1 MIQPGSL
8 VLYKDQLARISSVA
22 EGRVTIELETGES
35 KKVREKDV
43 QMLHEGVSAR
53 IPADL
58 EGGDFETAHAMLT
71 AGLEG
76 RDPVATS
83 WRELAELVFGT
94 FSAASA
100 AACARK
106 ARQGGLFAIVEG
118 NPVALS
124 PAEIARLR
132 AKDEE
137 KRLEGSRRAA
147 FVAALR
153 AALREK
159 SGGAALRDSS
169 EGARYLAELEGF
181 ALGSQDRCPIA
192 AEVGIAE
199 TREAVHQALIDAG
212 LWPRS
217 ANPWPAR
224 AGCALR
230 PPRLEFPAR
239 ERPELGP
246 SRADLRAQD
255 SYAID
260 NAWSTDPDDAIGFDG
275 ERVWVHVADP
285 AAFFSPDS
293 PIDAEALSRGA
304 TLYLPEKIVPML
316 PEGAV
321 ERLGLGLGETSP
333 ALSFGMKVAADGGIE
348 ETTIVPSEVSVRRFS
363 YERADE
369 ALAAGDATLVAL
381 DAIARVRHARRVANG
396 AVDID
401 LPEVSLK
408 VEGETVR
415 FVSVPST
422 RSVDIVRE
430 MMLLAGEAAARWA
443 YERKLPFTYSS
454 QEAPQ
459 VPRSLSRS
467 GEGDALLSLQYLR
480 RKGMKASIVGTECLA
495 HQGLGLSFYSQVT
508 SPLRR
513 YQDLLAHHQIR
524 ALLQGGGAAPLPTD
538 EVARRCFIAGQG
550 TSSTRQAE
558 RDSRLHWVAFHLAE
572 HPDWV
577 GQAIVLDA
585 REQDCW
591 IIVPEF
597 GIEASM
603 RTRLA
608 LAPDERL
615 DVRAARVSLALNDI
629 TFEPAR
635 H

>member
-1 MIQPGSL
+1 MIQPGFL
-8 VLYKDQLARISSVA
+8 VLYKDQIARVAAIS
-22 EGRVTIELETGES
+22 EGRITIDIESGES

-43 QMLHEGVSAR
+43 QLLHAGNSPR
-53 IPADL
+53 IPQDL
-58 EGGDFETAHAMLT
+58 EGGDFETAHAML
-71 AGLEG
+71 ASDREG
-76 RDPVATS
+76 RDPIATT
-83 WRELAELVFGT
+83 WQELAELVFGT

-118 NPVALS
+118 LPAALS
-124 PAEIARLR
+124 LEEIARLR

-147 FVAALR
+147 FIAALKS
-153 AALREK
+153 AIREK
-159 SGGAALRDSS
+159 SGGAGLRDSAD
-169 EGARYLAELEGF
+169 GARFIAEMEGC

-192 AEVGIAE
+192 AEAGIQE

-217 ANPWPAR
+217 ANPWPSR

-230 PPRLEFPAR
+230 PPRLEFPAN
-239 ERPELGP
+239 ERSGLSP
-246 SRADLRAQD
+246 SRLDLKAQH

-260 NAWSTDPDDAIGFDG
+260 NAWSTDPDDAIAFDG

-285 AAFFSPDS
+285 AAFIAPES

-321 ERLGLGLGETSP
+321 GRLGLGLSETSP
-333 ALSFGMKVAADGGIE
+333 ALSFGIKVSGDGGIE
-348 ETTIVPSEVSVRRFS
+348 DTVIAPSEVRVRRFS
-363 YERADE
+363 YQSADE
-369 ALAAGDATLVAL
+369 ALAAGDGTLVAL
-381 DAIARVRHARRVANG
+381 DAIAKVRHARRIANG
-396 AVDID
+396 AVDIEF
-401 LPEVSLK
+401 PEVSLK
-408 VEGETVR
+408 VDGEAVR
-415 FVSVPST
+415 FVAVPST
-422 RSVDIVRE
+422 RSADIVRE

-443 YERKLPFTYSS
+443 YGRRLPFTYSS

-459 VPRSLSRS
+459 VSRTLSRS
-467 GEGDALLSLQYLR
+467 GEGEEPLSLQYQR

-513 YQDLLAHHQIR
+513 YQDLLAHHQLR
-524 ALLQGGGAAPLPTD
+524 AALREEGAAPLSAD
-538 EVARRCFIAGQG
+538 EVARRCLIAGQG
-550 TSSTRQAE
+550 ASSTRQAE

-585 REQDCW
+585 REQDFW

-597 GIEASM
+597 GIESSI
-603 RTRLA
+603 RTRLE
-608 LAPDERL
+608 LAPDDRIQ
-615 DVRAARVSLALNDI
+615 VRAARVSLALNDI
-629 TFEPAR
+629 TFEPA
-635 H
+635 

>member
-1 MIQPGSL
+1 MIQPGFL
-8 VLYKDQLARISSVA
+8 VLYKDQLARVA
-22 EGRVTIELETGES
+22 SIADGRIAIEIESGES

-43 QMLHEGVSAR
+43 QILHAGVSPR

-58 EGGDFETAHAMLT
+58 ESGDFETAHAMLT
-71 AGLEG
+71 ADREG
-76 RDPVATS
+76 RDPVPTS
-83 WRELAELVFGT
+83 WRELAELVFGS
-94 FSAASA
+94 FSASSA

-118 NPVALS
+118 LPVALS
-124 PAEIARLR
+124 PEEIARLR
-132 AKDEE
+132 AKEEE
-137 KRLEGSRRAA
+137 KRMEGSRRAA
-147 FVAALR
+147 FIAALR
-153 AALREK
+153 AAIREK
-159 SGGAALRDSS
+159 SGGAALRNSA
-169 EGARYLAELEGF
+169 EGARYVAELEGF
-181 ALGSQDRCPIA
+181 ALGSQDRCATA
-192 AEVGIAE
+192 AEAGISE
-199 TREAVHQALIDAG
+199 TREAVHQALIDTG
-212 LWPRS
+212 LWRRS
-217 ANPWPAR
+217 TNPWPAR

-230 PPRLEFPAR
+230 PPRLDFPAR
-239 ERPELGP
+239 ERPGLEP
-246 SRADLRAQD
+246 SRADLRGQD

-275 ERVWVHVADP
+275 GRVWVHVADP
-285 AAFFSPDS
+285 AAFISPDS
-293 PIDAEALSRGA
+293 PLDAEALSRGA

-321 ERLGLGLGETSP
+321 ERLGLGLGEFSP
-333 ALSFGMKVAADGGIE
+333 ALSFGMRVAADGGIE
-348 ETTIVPSEVSVRRFS
+348 DTVIAPSEVCVRRFS
-363 YERADE
+363 YQSADE

-381 DAIARVRHARRVANG
+381 DAIAAVRHARRLANG

-401 LPEVSLK
+401 FPEVSLK
-408 VEGETVR
+408 VEGEAVR

-422 RSVDIVRE
+422 RSAEIVRE

-467 GEGDALLSLQYLR
+467 GEGGETLSLQYQR
-480 RKGMKASIVGTECLA
+480 RKGMKASVVGTECLA

-513 YQDLLAHHQIR
+513 YQDLLAHHQLR
-524 ALLQGGGAAPLPTD
+524 ALIQGGDSAPLSSD

-550 TSSTRQAE
+550 TSATRQAE
-558 RDSRLHWVAFHLAE
+558 RDSRLHWVVFHLSE
-572 HPDWV
+572 HPDWT

-608 LAPDERL
+608 LAPDDRL
-615 DVRAARVSLALNDI
+615 EVRAARVSLALNDI
-629 TFEPAR
+629 TFEPA
-635 H
+635 

>member
-1 MIQPGSL
+1 MIQPGFL
-8 VLYKDQLARISSVA
+8 VLYKDQIARVA
-22 EGRVTIELETGES
+22 AIADGRITIDLESGEL
-35 KKVREKDV
+35 KKVREKDI
-43 QMLHEGVSAR
+43 QLLHAGNSPR
-53 IPADL
+53 MPADL
-58 EGGDFETAHAMLT
+58 EGGDFETAHAML
-71 AGLEG
+71 ASDHEG
-76 RDPVATS
+76 REPISTS
-83 WRELAELVFGT
+83 WQELSELVFGA
-94 FSAASA
+94 FNAASA

-118 NPVALS
+118 LPVALS
-124 PAEIARLR
+124 LEEIARLR

-137 KRLEGSRRAA
+137 KRLEASRRAA
-147 FVAALR
+147 FIAALR
-153 AALREK
+153 AAIREK
-159 SGGAALRDSS
+159 SGGSVLRDSA
-169 EGARYLAELEGF
+169 EGARFIAELEGF
-181 ALGSQDRCPIA
+181 ALGSQERCAIA
-192 AEVGIAE
+192 AESGIPE
-199 TREAVHQALIDAG
+199 TREAVHQALLDTG
-212 LWPRS
+212 LWPLA

-230 PPRLEFPAR
+230 PPRLEFPEW
-239 ERPELGP
+239 ERQGLAP

-285 AAFFSPDS
+285 AAFITPDS

-321 ERLGLGLGETSP
+321 ARLGLGLGEVSP
-333 ALSFGMKVAADGGIE
+333 ALSFGVKVAADGGIE
-348 ETTIVPSEVSVRRFS
+348 DTVITPSEVRVRRFS
-363 YERADE
+363 YQSADE
-369 ALAAGDATLVAL
+369 ALAAGDATLAAL
-381 DAIARVRHARRVANG
+381 DAIAAARHARRLANG

-401 LPEVSLK
+401 FPEVSLK
-408 VEGETVR
+408 ADGETVR

-422 RSVDIVRE
+422 RSADIVRE

-443 YERKLPFTYSS
+443 YERRLPFTYSS

-459 VPRSLSRS
+459 VSRTISRS
-467 GEGDALLSLQYLR
+467 GEGEEPLSLQYLR
-480 RKGMKASIVGTECLA
+480 RKGMKASIAGTECLA

-513 YQDLLAHHQIR
+513 YQDLLAHHQLR
-524 ALLQGGGAAPLPTD
+524 ALLQGGGAATLSTD

-550 TSSTRQAE
+550 ASSTRQAE
-558 RDSRLHWVAFHLAE
+558 RDSRLHWVAFHLAG

-585 REQDCW
+585 REQDYW

-597 GIEASM
+597 GIEASI
-603 RTRLA
+603 RTRLP
-608 LAPDERL
+608 LAPDDRL

-629 TFEPAR
+629 TFEPA
-635 H
+635 

>member
-1 MIQPGSL
+1 MIQPGAL
-8 VLYKDQLARISSVA
+8 VLYKDQLARISSIA
-22 EGRVTIELETGES
+22 EGRVAMELESGES

-43 QMLHEGVSAR
+43 QILYEGASAR

-118 NPVALS
+118 SPVALS

-132 AKDEE
+132 AKEEE
-137 KRLEGSRRAA
+137 KRLEGSRRSA
-147 FVAALR
+147 FIAALK
-153 AALREK
+153 AAMREK
-159 SGGAALRDSS
+159 SGGAALRDSA

-181 ALGSQDRCPIA
+181 ALGSQERCAIA

-239 ERPELGP
+239 ERPGLKPG
-246 SRADLRAQD
+246 RADLRDQD

-285 AAFFSPDS
+285 AAFIPPDS

-321 ERLGLGLGETSP
+321 GRLGLGLGEVSP

-348 ETTIVPSEVSVRRFS
+348 DTTIVPSEVRVRRFS
-363 YERADE
+363 YEKADE
-369 ALAAGDATLVAL
+369 ALAGGDATLAAL
-381 DAIARVRHARRVANG
+381 DAIAKVRHARRAANG

-408 VEGETVR
+408 VDGEAVR

-422 RSVDIVRE
+422 RSADIVRE

-467 GEGDALLSLQYLR
+467 GEGEEPLSLQYQR

-513 YQDLLAHHQIR
+513 YQDLLAHHQLR
-524 ALLQGGGAAPLPTD
+524 ALLQGEGAAPLPAD

-550 TSSTRQAE
+550 ASATRQAE

-572 HPDWV
+572 HPDWI

-603 RTRLA
+603 RTRKI
-608 LAPDERL
+608 LAPDDRL

-629 TFEPAR
+629 TFEPA
-635 H
+635 